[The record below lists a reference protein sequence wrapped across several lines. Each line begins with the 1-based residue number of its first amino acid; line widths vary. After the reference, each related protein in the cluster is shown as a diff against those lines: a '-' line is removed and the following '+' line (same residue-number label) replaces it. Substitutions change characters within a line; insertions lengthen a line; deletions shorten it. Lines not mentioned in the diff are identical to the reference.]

1 MQIVEL
7 KDTGA
12 SIILRSKGYKEIYR
26 EIRGAVDLCHR
37 DGSLKKAV
45 AANPAKY
52 IHQVCLSIL
61 IVYLHEQVAVHYE
74 VVPFSILQASVLL

>member
-7 KDTGA
+7 KDTGT
-12 SIILRSKGYKEIYR
+12 STVLRSKGYKEIYR

-45 AANPAKY
+45 AENPAKY
-52 IHQVCLSIL
+52 IHQ
-61 IVYLHEQVAVHYE
+61 A
-74 VVPFSILQASVLL
+74 